1 MNAGVAL
8 IAAIAL
14 VGAPSVLLYL
24 WRRRFLEALL
34 ALVATAALALLASD
48 LRMPG
53 ESGTTLAIDARYP
66 PASLGGVRSVTLE
79 GDGLRA
85 AQWHDLPARPLA
97 WTVPKTE
104 TLRLEFPRRLA
115 LGRLF
120 ALTVR
125 RGGETSAR
133 LQLLAE
139 NDQVLAESRGVGDLT
154 VNWLPPLAEPL
165 VLKAR
170 LLGERDA
177 VLAEGPVPVVV
188 GETRPLSVR
197 GRFSAPSFDVR
208 VLNDVL
214 TQSRALVDWQ
224 VTLGKT
230 VTRTESAREKIDKP
244 DLLVIDAAW
253 FERAAAPA
261 RAALLAQVT
270 GGASLLVLAANAND
284 AGIWSR
290 SLQLPLQAQGADE
303 LTGGPLPLPV
313 APLTPSTR
321 QAGAWTGNDA
331 GVWARQWGKGRIGW
345 LGAADWHRLAITEPR
360 ALALWWQGVLDAL
373 RVERSEEIAWLAPRE
388 MPLPGQRLEVCA
400 LGVRGK
406 VRFPDLGQTLAW
418 QRRTDRVDA
427 SCVAVYPRVPGWLRM
442 DTQGTKPASGQVY
455 VHAPQ
460 DWPLWQAA
468 ERRDATARYAA
479 RTPAAPSSTQRPWP
493 QWPFAVAFGLA
504 MLGLWWRERQDQN
517 SRGQV

>member
-1 MNAGVAL
+1 M

-14 VGAPSVLLYL
+14 IGAVSVLLDV
-24 WRRRFLEALL
+24 WRRRFMDALL
-34 ALVATAALALLASD
+34 ATVATAALALLAMQ
-48 LRMPG
+48 LTMPG
-53 ESGTTLAIDARYP
+53 ESGTTLAIDARTP
-66 PASLGGVRSVTLE
+66 PASLDGVRSLTLK

-85 AQWHDLPARPLA
+85 AEWQDLPARPLA
-97 WTVPKTE
+97 WSAPTSA
-104 TLRLEFPRRLA
+104 TLRLEFPRQLA

-125 RGGETSAR
+125 RGGEAPAR

-139 NDQVLAESRGVGDLT
+139 NGQVLAETRGAGDLT
-154 VNWLPPLAEPL
+154 VSWLPPLAETL

-170 LLGERDA
+170 LLGDKDTL
-177 VLAEGPVPVVV
+177 LAEGPVPVVV
-188 GETRPLSVR
+188 SETRPLAVR

-208 VLNDVL
+208 VLNDLL
-214 TQSRALVDWQ
+214 TGSRALVDWQ

-230 VTRTESAREKIDKP
+230 VTRSESARDKFDKP
-244 DLLVIDAAW
+244 DLLVVDARW

-261 RAALLAQVT
+261 RAALLEQVT
-270 GGASLLVLAANAND
+270 GGASLLVLGATAND
-284 AGIWSR
+284 AGVWSR
-290 SLQLPLQAQGADE
+290 SVQLPLRAQPTDK

-313 APLTPSTR
+313 APLTPATR
-321 QAGAWTGNDA
+321 VAGAWLGQDN
-331 GVWARQWGKGRIGW
+331 GLWARQWGKGRIGW

-360 ALALWWQGVLDAL
+360 ALALWWQGVFDAV
-373 RVERSEEIAWLAPRE
+373 RVERAEEVQWLAPRE

-406 VRFPDLGQTLAW
+406 LRFPELGQTLDW

-427 SCVAVYPRVPGWLRM
+427 SCVAVYPRAPGWLRM
-442 DTQGTKPASGQVY
+442 ETQGTKPASGQVY
-455 VHAPQ
+455 IHAPG

-479 RTPAAPSSTQRPWP
+479 RTPVPASATQRTLPE
-493 QWPFAVAFGLA
+493 WPFAALFALA
-504 MLGLWWRERQDQN
+504 MLALWWRER
-517 SRGQV
+517 R